1 MKDNMRTNND
11 TSPFLSVVIATFNY
25 GRFLESAIKSVLAQG
40 RSDVELI
47 VVDGGS
53 TDNTIDV
60 IKKYDEK
67 ISWWC
72 SESDKGQSDAFN
84 KGFSHSHGRYLTW
97 LNADD
102 LLLPGTVDAV
112 ESSLRRCADASWA
125 TGNFLRFESSSGRII
140 QAPWGPH
147 WWPFCFQKTGYPV
160 PAFGPTT
167 FWSRK
172 AYAEI
177 GGIDETLQYTMDVE
191 YWKRLIV
198 NGHKLVRVNH
208 CCWAFRMHEESKTAE
223 FGNHMRAATV
233 KSKMFAE
240 LQSIDEKTGH
250 RVTSFGHMVMNIW
263 RVLDGSAFVSLFRCL
278 FFKEHNL
285 SNVYKIEY

>member
-1 MKDNMRTNND
+1 MKGNMQRNND
-11 TSPFLSVVIATFNY
+11 SSPFLSVVIATFNY
-25 GRFLESAIKSVLAQG
+25 GRFLEAAIKSVLAQG

-53 TDNTIDV
+53 TDNTVDI
-60 IKKYDEK
+60 IKKYEDK

-72 SESDKGQSDAFN
+72 SEPDKGQSDAFN
-84 KGFSHSHGRYLTW
+84 KGFSHSHGQYLTW

-112 ESSLRRCADASWA
+112 ESSLRRCAAASWA

-140 QAPWGPH
+140 QVPWGPH
-147 WWPFCFQKTGYPV
+147 RWPFCFQKTGYPV

-172 AYAEI
+172 AYIEV
-177 GGIDETLQYTMDVE
+177 GGIDETLHYTMDVE
-191 YWKRLIV
+191 YWKRLTM
-198 NGHKLVRVNH
+198 NGQKLVRVNH

-223 FGNHMRAATV
+223 FGDHTRADSV
-233 KSKMFAE
+233 KSKMVAE
-240 LQSIDEKTGH
+240 LRSIDERTGH
-250 RVTSFGHMVMNIW
+250 CVTSLGHAVMNFW
-263 RVLDGSAFVSLFRCL
+263 RVVDGSAFVGLLRVLFYRGR
-278 FFKEHNL
+278 NL
-285 SNVYKIEY
+285 SNVYKIDY